1 MANIRNSKKDLKDRL
16 GALMIYL
23 ELKDCTDEKTF
34 ISSIDMTK
42 RLEERYGK
50 ENAPSHNTVAKY
62 LKAMKDY
69 SEELEIDVRKGNS
82 KQGYCLADREF
93 SEYEIQIFV
102 DAVVNS
108 KSLNE
113 IDKKEIIDKCY
124 RHLGMTDE
132 EQIQRIYDYLFSQN
146 KNRNKVNNKKLDA
159 TNFLEKINKAIKN
172 KQIVKLYFPLLTS
185 GKVGYTIA
193 HPYRIFNYENNIY
206 LMYGIVHKKN
216 KIMKSH
222 IMTYKNIN
230 NFTNVEQIN
239 NSYVE
244 PIENYTGFESGINE
258 DKFRRDPF
266 GCIKGNKEKPVMVEI
281 LSFHALQIREIKSE
295 MISTFGNDV
304 EFLRKGDREIAYIN
318 SNNKK
323 CMSFLFEYSDVC
335 IVVGPEGWKRRF
347 KSKILSTYLKYKP
360 HKKNVEK
367 KLSFIDSDDYIEVA
381 HQRLEANKEFYKKK
395 HKEKHNSTRQ
405 K

>member
-113 IDKKEIIDKCY
+113 IAEY
-124 RHLGMTDE
+124 M
-132 EQIQRIYDYLFSQN
+132 Y
-146 KNRNKVNNKKLDA
+146 V
-159 TNFLEKINKAIKN
+159 
-172 KQIVKLYFPLLTS
+172 LTS
-185 GKVGYTIA
+185 QYNKFYSEN
-193 HPYRIFNYENNIY
+193 RILTE
-206 LMYGIVHKKN
+206 
-216 KIMKSH
+216 
-222 IMTYKNIN
+222 
-230 NFTNVEQIN
+230 E
-239 NSYVE
+239 
-244 PIENYTGFESGINE
+244 
-258 DKFRRDPF
+258 
-266 GCIKGNKEKPVMVEI
+266 NKEKQESWLVLTKVVYKVNMLLLDI
-281 LSFHALQIREIKSE
+281 LGIK
-295 MISTFGNDV
+295 V
-304 EFLRKGDREIAYIN
+304 
-318 SNNKK
+318 
-323 CMSFLFEYSDVC
+323 
-335 IVVGPEGWKRRF
+335 PEKM
-347 KSKILSTYLKYKP
+347 
-360 HKKNVEK
+360 
-367 KLSFIDSDDYIEVA
+367 
-381 HQRLEANKEFYKKK
+381 
-395 HKEKHNSTRQ
+395 
-405 K
+405 